1 MDAALIGRFAH
12 RMSEFLRPVPTAEQA
27 ALKALSTRRR
37 QLTELIAM
45 EPSCPPWNR
54 ADRHGTELT
63 AMEPS

>member
-45 EPSCPPWNR
+45 EPS
-54 ADRHGTELT
+54 
-63 AMEPS
+63 